1 MYIYFLKHSLK
12 RLLWLNLYWNYGR
25 SFVNFKDRVMF
36 EKQYYLKKMRIDMFL
51 KNTQYN
57 VKYFD
62 LYNWW
67 ISQKSNNIP
76 TRYRQM
82 NSGGVGN

>member
-1 MYIYFLKHSLK
+1 
-12 RLLWLNLYWNYGR
+12 
-25 SFVNFKDRVMF
+25 
-36 EKQYYLKKMRIDMFL
+36 MRMDMFL

-57 VKYFD
+57 VQYFD

-67 ISQKSNNIP
+67 ISQQSNDIP

>member
-1 MYIYFLKHSLK
+1 
-12 RLLWLNLYWNYGR
+12 
-25 SFVNFKDRVMF
+25 MF
-36 EKQYYLKKMRIDMFL
+36 EKQYFLKNGMFL

-67 ISQKSNNIP
+67 ISQQSNNIP

-82 NSGGVGN
+82 NSGGVENLGECI

>member
-1 MYIYFLKHSLK
+1 
-12 RLLWLNLYWNYGR
+12 
-25 SFVNFKDRVMF
+25 MF
-36 EKQYYLKKMRIDMFL
+36 EKQYFL
-51 KNTQYN
+51 KNAYGYVLEKKQYY

-67 ISQKSNNIP
+67 ISQQSNNIP

-82 NSGGVGN
+82 KSGGIGN

>member
-1 MYIYFLKHSLK
+1 
-12 RLLWLNLYWNYGR
+12 
-25 SFVNFKDRVMF
+25 
-36 EKQYYLKKMRIDMFL
+36 MRTGMFL

-67 ISQKSNNIP
+67 ISQQSNNIP

-82 NSGGVGN
+82 NSGGVGNKGECINL

>member
-1 MYIYFLKHSLK
+1 
-12 RLLWLNLYWNYGR
+12 
-25 SFVNFKDRVMF
+25 
-36 EKQYYLKKMRIDMFL
+36 MRMGMFL

-67 ISQKSNNIP
+67 ISQQSNNIP
-76 TRYRQM
+76 TRIARWIKGALEITV
-82 NSGGVGN
+82 SVE